1 MAEEIQFEEH
11 LKALCKA
18 IKQGTYHNEA
28 EVRSEFMRNLRN
40 FLDQP
45 DFKGVSIREEETIV
59 ESRPDA
65 RIGGI
70 SIEFET
76 PFDERNRIRGKVTE
90 SKIRKIIQ
98 KYVKEFKKVGRP
110 SRVIVTNGLEIV
122 FIDEN
127 GNVVDRGTVC

>member
-1 MAEEIQFEEH
+1 MQFEEH

-18 IKQGTYHNEA
+18 IKQGAYHNEA

-40 FLDQP
+40 FLDHP

-65 RIGGI
+65 RIGGL

-76 PFDERNRIRGKVTE
+76 PFDERNRIRARVTDG
-90 SKIRKIIQ
+90 KIRKVGQ
-98 KYVKEFKKVGRP
+98 QYVKEFKKIGRP
-110 SRVIVTNGLEIV
+110 TRVIVTNGLEIV
-122 FIDEN
+122 FIDES
-127 GNVVDRGTVC
+127 GNVVDRGPVC